1 MIEKMVENVV
11 ELNDAAVHLRNQGDM
26 EALRRLAKKW
36 AVPYEQTE
44 DFIQGR
50 RYRLAEIPIGQKIF
64 RTASEKLREE
74 ILVLDD
80 KDFAG
85 IIGWHIIRKCEE
97 DPKLAISVMKRHK
110 SLQRCLDF
118 VMEKA
123 FETATEQAKKKGL
136 SRVRENTALTLTE
149 KTVFPWAEKYY
160 WREDEAETLVKEAE
174 EKKKILSEWEQAERK
189 SASAGKTTVKKKDA
203 GSVEKHKES
212 APKKKETDGQMS
224 LFDLA

>member
-123 FETATEQAKKKGL
+123 FETATEQAKRKGL
-136 SRVRENTALTLTE
+136 
-149 KTVFPWAEKYY
+149 
-160 WREDEAETLVKEAE
+160 
-174 EKKKILSEWEQAERK
+174 
-189 SASAGKTTVKKKDA
+189 A
-203 GSVEKHKES
+203 GSGKI
-212 APKKKETDGQMS
+212 QR
-224 LFDLA
+224 